1 MTPTLTETRTWTA
14 TITIGSGP
22 SAETVDASPSEWDT
36 LRETAVAARAEAVEY
51 VRVGLGDEARV
62 TLYKTT
68 KARGTEEDRSGGY
81 VWRETTAPWNIASRA
96 AIGRPVVYVDRQGC

>member
-14 TITIGSGP
+14 TITVGRGSIE
-22 SAETVDASPSEWDT
+22 ETVDATPSRWDT
-36 LRETAVAARAEAVEY
+36 LRETAKAALAEAAEYVAAGHGSTAM
-51 VRVGLGDEARV
+51 V

-81 VWRETTAPWNIASRA
+81 AWADVDR
-96 AIGRPVVYVDRQGC
+96 GRPVVYVDRMGC